1 MTAIERV
8 IATARAEI
16 GYIEKATNS
25 QLEGKTANAG
35 TSRLRSPTTSVVG
48 SPLRQPRQT
57 TSGPTRITTAV
68 STAPPS
74 ECRPAQ

>member
-25 QLEGKTANAG
+25 QLEGKTANAVIH
-35 TSRLRSPTTSVVG
+35 L
-48 SPLRQPRQT
+48 
-57 TSGPTRITTAV
+57 IAI
-68 STAPPS
+68 
-74 ECRPAQ
+74 